1 MERITKQD
9 LERQVSVLNSYFGIQ
24 DSKAVGRFQIE
35 FAYSDC
41 QLVRIV
47 NKGGGERII
56 SNSGTKREIY
66 EKLYAI
72 NNVIYEF
79 KQDFEIE
86 VE

>member
-35 FAYSDC
+35 YAYGDC

-47 NKGGGERII
+47 NQGGGERNI
-56 SNSGTKREIY
+56 SKRGTKREIY
-66 EKLYAI
+66 ENFTPLIMLSMSSNKTL
-72 NNVIYEF
+72 
-79 KQDFEIE
+79 K
-86 VE
+86 